1 MLWDFRLWDLGVSRF
16 AFGFLGFGCC
26 FGDVDSGYGFGVW
39 VGLRFGVKGSGL
51 NNVRA
56 WVRVSRLFNS

>member
-26 FGDVDSGYGFGVW
+26 FGDVDSGYGFGV
-39 VGLRFGVKGSGL
+39 KGSGL